1 MSAGITALALPFI
14 ARSRAQDNPADVA
27 EGITEGPEPG
37 EPSPEIA
44 VPESAEEVAAR
55 LRT

>member
-27 EGITEGPEPG
+27 EGITEDREPG
-37 EPSPEIA
+37 ETSPEIA
-44 VPESAEEVAAR
+44 VPEREEEAAAKP
-55 LRT
+55 RT